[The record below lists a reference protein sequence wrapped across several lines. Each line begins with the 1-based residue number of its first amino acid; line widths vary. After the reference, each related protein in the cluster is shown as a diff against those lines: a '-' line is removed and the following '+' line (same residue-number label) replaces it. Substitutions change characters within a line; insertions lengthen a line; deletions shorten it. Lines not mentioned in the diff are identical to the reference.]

1 MRALFLIGVLAA
13 LVVAY
18 VVIVPSRNSAA
29 GMATELAQAANTK
42 VAAELSEVAKTKV
55 AAELAQAANVPLE
68 ELVNAQLGDT
78 KRQTPAEEAVA
89 QYDLSQ
95 RRGNALDMCARAH
108 RVVVAFLEANDQ
120 ANYRAWKRR
129 ENVDCAKAGIPAQ

>member
-1 MRALFLIGVLAA
+1 MRAFFLIGVLVA
-13 LVVAY
+13 LGVAY
-18 VVIVPSRNSAA
+18 LAIVPSRNQSPAA
-29 GMATELAQAANTK
+29 GTSTELARVANTQ
-42 VAAELSEVAKTKV
+42 V
-55 AAELAQAANVPLE
+55 AAELAQVATARLE
-68 ELVNAQLGDT
+68 EIANAQLEDT
-78 KRQTPAEEAVA
+78 KRQTPAEQAVA

-120 ANYRAWKRR
+120 ANYKIWKRR